1 MQERQD
7 EQKVV
12 AAEVKYVKRL
22 VSPRLARV
30 VAWLE
35 DLSSERLDQDEAAL
49 QRAGGARI
57 QFSEREGLPLNTLD
71 SLSQR
76 SLKAP
81 QKLVTALDPDAA
93 TRCLSFDR

>member
-1 MQERQD
+1 M
-7 EQKVV
+7 
-12 AAEVKYVKRL
+12 
-22 VSPRLARV
+22 

-35 DLSSERLDQDEAAL
+35 DLASERLDQDEAAL

-76 SLKAP
+76 SSKAP
-81 QKLVTALDPDAA
+81 QKLVTALDPDAS
-93 TRCLSFDR
+93 TRWLH

>member
-1 MQERQD
+1 M
-7 EQKVV
+7 
-12 AAEVKYVKRL
+12 
-22 VSPRLARV
+22 

-35 DLSSERLDQDEAAL
+35 DLSSDRLDRDEAAL

-81 QKLVTALDPDAA
+81 QKLVTTLDPDAA
-93 TRCLSFDR
+93 TRCLTSASSLNDISLVSSALNAPTCIAWKA